1 MADWFRQAGD
11 CVTLSL
17 YVQPGAKKSVVAGL
31 HGDALKIRIQ
41 APPVEGQA
49 NAHLREYLAER
60 FDVPLRAVTLKS
72 GETSRNKVI
81 EICGSRVSPASLLEQ

>member
-1 MADWFRQAGD
+1 MADWFRQSGD

-17 YVQPGAKKSVVAGL
+17 YIQPGAKKTVVAGL

-49 NAHLREYLAER
+49 NAYLREYLAKR

-72 GETSRNKVI
+72 GETNRNKVI
-81 EICGSRVSPASLLEQ
+81 EICGSRVPPVSLLEQ